1 MKDQKIPF
9 EFFLQFPEVVE
20 CKVCVVV
27 IVCVGVNGSV
37 VVGVVLKVVNSQ

>member
-1 MKDQKIPF
+1 MKDQKTLF

-20 CKVCVVV
+20 GKVCVVV
-27 IVCVGVNGSV
+27 IVCVGVSGSV